1 MSAAAFAADAA
12 DDAKPATT
20 STSTGTK
27 KYTDASDAVNGES
40 RFDFDG
46 LYDRCGRGAAAGFLI
61 FAVRAA
67 AVFLGA
73 AVPLMRLRY
82 SMSLSG
88 FPGFPHCARTSTVRA
103 APILRSGRGPANAA
117 AEGSATNSSTILHSM
132 PMMLSRVQGQ
142 SMPT

>member
-27 KYTDASDAVNGES
+27 KYSDASDAVNGES

-73 AVPLMRLRY
+73 GVPLMRLRY

-88 FPGFPHCARTSTVRA
+88 LLGFPHCARTSTVRA
-103 APILRSGRGPANAA
+103 APILRSGRF
-117 AEGSATNSSTILHSM
+117 
-132 PMMLSRVQGQ
+132 
-142 SMPT
+142 

>member
-73 AVPLMRLRY
+73 GVPLMRLRY

-88 FPGFPHCARTSTVRA
+88 FDGFLPHCARTSTVRA
-103 APILRSGRGPANAA
+103 APILRSGRCGGPANAA
-117 AEGSATNSSTILHSM
+117 VEGRKAASRQNST
-132 PMMLSRVQGQ
+132 R
-142 SMPT
+142 